1 MAIIL
6 YILFVPDIN
15 SMFYFCK
22 QSSKVLPTR
31 LRTEGHTGSAL
42 RSIACMFSIFLC
54 SYLLCSPG
62 SLGNV
67 KGFAHLSSWLFLY
80 SNAFSLNNVQVRVLC
95 CI

>member
-6 YILFVPDIN
+6 YKLFVPDMN

-31 LRTEGHTGSAL
+31 LRTAGHTATAL
-42 RSIACMFSIFLC
+42 CSIASMFSIFLC

-62 SLGNV
+62 SLGNM
-67 KGFAHLSSWLFLY
+67 KAGICSSFLL
-80 SNAFSLNNVQVRVLC
+80 AFSLQSC
-95 CI
+95 FFATQ

>member
-6 YILFVPDIN
+6 CILFVPEIN

-22 QSSKVLPTR
+22 QSSKVLSTR
-31 LRTEGHTGSAL
+31 LRTAGHTGSAL
-42 RSIACMFSIFLC
+42 RSIASMFSIFLC